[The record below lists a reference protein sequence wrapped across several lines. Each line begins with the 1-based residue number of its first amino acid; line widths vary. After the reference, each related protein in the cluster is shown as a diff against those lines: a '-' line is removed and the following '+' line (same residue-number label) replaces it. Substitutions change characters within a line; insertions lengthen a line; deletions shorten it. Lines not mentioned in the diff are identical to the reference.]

1 MRTCVGSGEKWR
13 RACPARMPLWNPT
26 SPPCWDPVVSEFRRG
41 ASHTFI
47 ALSESGR
54 KLLWNALGALASV
67 QSHAS
72 WDDHPAH
79 RRARSGAIRRHAAAT
94 LTIEPLLHSDM
105 LIGQRDGRRLR
116 NWQLVLPFATTYR
129 TGSRVSVPRPTASL
143 LMALPW
149 YGKDDGSFI
158 GKIGTGPKPE
168 ARNRLRGV

>member
-1 MRTCVGSGEKWR
+1 MSVLARSGGGLVQRGCRCGTRRHRPVGTRWFRSSGVR
-13 RACPARMPLWNPT
+13 
-26 SPPCWDPVVSEFRRG
+26 

-79 RRARSGAIRRHAAAT
+79 RRARSGASRRHAAAT